1 MGEPEKRNRDR
12 RKHVSFSAEEWAQVE
27 RRMSLAGARSFE
39 AFARSVILTA
49 RVDVRPVAFDVAP
62 LRAEL
67 ARIGNNVNQ
76 IARNVNINDGTT
88 MQQMVE
94 TRHLIQQVQRIIT
107 EATNQGR

>member
-1 MGEPEKRNRDR
+1 MGEPEKRKRDH
-12 RKHVSFSAEEWAQVE
+12 RKAVSFSADEWEQVE

-94 TRHLIQQVQRIIT
+94 TRRLIQQVQQLLT
-107 EATNQGR
+107 DATGRER